1 MMLEKDPCGFI
12 KKQCDNELGRVQGPV
27 PPEMLSS
34 ATLVTV
40 SILTKLCLQVTA
52 TWFHIMLCALQMF
65 GPRRN
70 SFWLMVVCRLAH
82 SATLQMFC
90 TLMFVADYF

>member
-40 SILTKLCLQVTA
+40 PILTKLCLLVTA
-52 TWFHIMLCALQMF
+52 TWFHIIKHVLCRCLGLDAIVF
-65 GPRRN
+65 G
-70 SFWLMVVCRLAH
+70 
-82 SATLQMFC
+82 
-90 TLMFVADYF
+90 